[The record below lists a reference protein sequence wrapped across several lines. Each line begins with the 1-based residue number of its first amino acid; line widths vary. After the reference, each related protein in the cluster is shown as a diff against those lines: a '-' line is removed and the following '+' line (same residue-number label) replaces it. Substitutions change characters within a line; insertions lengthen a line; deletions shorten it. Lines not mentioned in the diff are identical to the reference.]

1 MKQFRLRE
9 ARTRS
14 VSARDSSPRTDSENS
29 GTAYQNCSLLVSV
42 MLATIGEGGWRR
54 FELEHFT
61 VAAKAFFDLCLPL
74 LTTRLI
80 VALFVSAVF
89 GVLGQNLSSGVIN
102 LVIDCRE
109 FGVVAG

>member
-9 ARTRS
+9 ARTQS
-14 VSARDSSPRTDSENS
+14 VSARDSSPRTDSENLE
-29 GTAYQNCSLLVSV
+29 TAYRNCSLLVSRV
-42 MLATIGEGGWRR
+42 SGHPGRWVASFRV
-54 FELEHFT
+54 EHFT

-89 GVLGQNLSSGVIN
+89 GVLGQYLSSGVI
-102 LVIDCRE
+102 
-109 FGVVAG
+109 

>member
-1 MKQFRLRE
+1 HERNRCQHAIHLRALIQKIWKQRIE
-9 ARTRS
+9 I
-14 VSARDSSPRTDSENS
+14 VH
-29 GTAYQNCSLLVSV
+29 YSLVV
-42 MLATIGEGGWRR
+42 LAAIREGGWRR

-89 GVLGQNLSSGVIN
+89 GVLGQYLSSGVIN
-102 LVIDCRE
+102 LVIDCRQL
-109 FGVVAG
+109 GVVCY